1 METVSSRL
9 DLETINLFGK
19 VLKEKRSEV
28 VRELVE
34 SGKKHKA
41 VELYKN
47 KKVSLVLGARL
58 AGAATAGQKK
68 GLGGITSRAI
78 SGLTKPSGIAAI
90 IVSIL
95 VLGAGYGA
103 YYYLYKRK

>member
-1 METVSSRL
+1 MEAVSTRL
-9 DLETINLFGK
+9 DIATINLFGR

-47 KKVSLVLGARL
+47 KKVSLGLGAKL
-58 AGAATAGQKK
+58 AGVTLSEFIDLLKEHNAYLNLEKEDIEKA
-68 GLGGITSRAI
+68 IRTSRK
-78 SGLTKPSGIAAI
+78 LF
-90 IVSIL
+90 
-95 VLGAGYGA
+95 
-103 YYYLYKRK
+103 

>member
-9 DLETINLFGK
+9 DLGTINLFGK

-41 VELYKN
+41 VELYKA
-47 KKVSLVLGARL
+47 KKVSLGLGAKL
-58 AGAATAGQKK
+58 AGVSLSEFIDLLEEHNVYLNLEKEDVEKALSTARK
-68 GLGGITSRAI
+68 
-78 SGLTKPSGIAAI
+78 
-90 IVSIL
+90 
-95 VLGAGYGA
+95 VL
-103 YYYLYKRK
+103 